1 MSTVA
6 EQDHLQICKARIAE
20 QLQLGLE
27 TGKLRTRDFEYLA
40 QCIEEN
46 SGIKISIST
55 LKRIWK
61 KDYNK
66 TPHPATLNAL
76 VSILGYEDWQTFKL
90 DVAEEGE
97 NPDMRPAIAEAKNY
111 MPIIIPLLL
120 CSLLFLVV
128 FDQNTQSVLSKL
140 ISIERPIRV
149 EGEVLFTADKMES
162 VGVPN
167 SVIFNYDVSNI
178 KADSF
183 FIQQSWNPRNKMRI
197 DPEKHHFSTIY
208 YTPGFH
214 FARLIANDS
223 ILKFQPVHIKS
234 EDWLGIVKYD
244 LRDPVPTYMPR
255 EDILKN
261 GSLSLKEAS
270 LKEAGIDLKQEFY
283 VRYYQVK
290 DFGNVALSDCAL
302 KTKIRVDSLQNT
314 VCPLMEIMLIT
325 EGDISYLQFTP
336 KGCVANLK
344 MLIGEQYFSGE
355 NSDLSAFGTDVY
367 KWQEIALRIKDKKAS
382 VLLNDQEIYQTTYEK
397 DFGKIVG
404 VILTFKGAGSME
416 YLDLQPL

>member
-76 VSILGYEDWQTFKL
+76 VSVLGYEDWQTFKL
-90 DVAEEGE
+90 EVAEEGV
-97 NPDMRPAIAEAKNY
+97 NPGMRPAIAEAKNY

-167 SVIFNYDVSNI
+167 SVIFNYDVSHI

-244 LRDPVPTYMPR
+244 LRDRVPTYLPR
-255 EDILKN
+255 EEILRD
-261 GSLSLKEAS
+261 GSLCLKEEI
-270 LKEAGIDLKQEFY
+270 LEEVGIDLKQEFY

-290 DFGNVALSDCAL
+290 DFGNVALSDCRL

-336 KGCVANLK
+336 KGCVANLE
-344 MLIGEQYFSGE
+344 MLIGEQYYSGE
-355 NSDLSAFGTDVY
+355 NADLSVFGRDVY
-367 KWQEIALRIKDKKAS
+367 QWQEIDLRIKDRQAS
-382 VLLNDQEIYQTTYEK
+382 ILLNGQEIYQTSYEK

-404 VILTFKGAGSME
+404 IILTFKGAGAME
-416 YLDLQPL
+416 YLDLEPW

>member
-6 EQDHLQICKARIAE
+6 EMDHLQICKARIE
-20 QLQLGLE
+20 EHLQLGLE

-40 QCIEEN
+40 NCIEEN

-61 KDYNK
+61 KEYNK

-76 VSILGYEDWQTFKL
+76 VSILGYEDWQSFKL
-90 DVAEEGE
+90 QVAEKEE
-97 NPDMRPAIAEAKNY
+97 SPETSPAIAEVKNY

-128 FDQNTQSVLSKL
+128 FDRNTQSALAKL
-140 ISIERPIRV
+140 ISIERPIRID
-149 EGEVLFTADKMES
+149 GEVRFSADKMES

-183 FIQQSWNPRNKMRI
+183 FIQQSWNPRNKVRI
-197 DPEKHHFSTIY
+197 DPEKHHFSSIY

-214 FARLIANDS
+214 FARLIANETTV
-223 ILKFQPVHIKS
+223 KFQPVHIKS
-234 EDWLGIVKYD
+234 EDWLGIVKHD
-244 LRDPVPTYMPR
+244 LRDPVPIYLPR
-255 EDILKN
+255 EAILHD
-261 GSLSLKEAS
+261 GSLSLNRET
-270 LKEAGIDLKQEFY
+270 LEEVGVDLNWEFY
-283 VRYYQVK
+283 VRFYQVK
-290 DFGNVALSDCAL
+290 DFGDINLSDCLL
-302 KTKIRVDSLQNT
+302 KTKIRVDSLQTT
-314 VCPLMEIMLIT
+314 VCPSMEIILIM

-336 KGCVANLK
+336 KGCVANLEL
-344 MLIGEQYFSGE
+344 LIGEQYRSGE
-355 NSDLSAFGTDVY
+355 DSDLSNFGVDVY
-367 KWQEIALRIKDKKAS
+367 DWQEIGLRIKHKQATI
-382 VLLNDQEIYQTTYEK
+382 LLNDQEIFQSSYEK

-404 VILTFKGAGSME
+404 VILTFKGGGAME